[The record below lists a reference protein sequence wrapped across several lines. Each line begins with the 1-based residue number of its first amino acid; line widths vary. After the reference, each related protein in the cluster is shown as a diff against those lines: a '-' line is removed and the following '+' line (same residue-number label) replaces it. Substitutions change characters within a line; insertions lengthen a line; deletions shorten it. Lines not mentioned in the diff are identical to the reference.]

1 MLVMGAD
8 QQEKETTVTV
18 AFLRIKAYLKSKRT
32 STERQKNN
40 PRKKE
45 NLKWAVK
52 QQERYI
58 IQGKADAEMRS
69 ANLPE

>member
-1 MLVMGAD
+1 MLVMGAE
-8 QQEKETTVTV
+8 QQEKETTVIV
-18 AFLRIKAYLKSKRT
+18 AFLRIKAYLKSRRT
-32 STERQKNN
+32 STGRQKNN

-45 NLKWAVK
+45 NLKRAVK